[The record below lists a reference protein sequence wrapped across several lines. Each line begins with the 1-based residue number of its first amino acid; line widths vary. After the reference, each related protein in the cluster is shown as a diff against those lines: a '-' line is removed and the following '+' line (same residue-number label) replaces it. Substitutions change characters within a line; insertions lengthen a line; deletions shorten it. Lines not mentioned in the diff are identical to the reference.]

1 MNYRT
6 LGRTGLRVSEIGFG
20 AWGIGGGMWQESD
33 DEESIRALNRAIDL
47 GINFID
53 TALAYGDGHSERLIG
68 KVLRGRKERV
78 YIATKIPPKNRLWPA
93 RKESS
98 AADAFPKNYI
108 IDSTE
113 KSLKNLGVDCLDVQ
127 QSHVWIDEW
136 LNQGDWQDTIQRLK
150 DQGKIRFFGVSI
162 NDHAPD
168 TALELGKSGLTD
180 TFQVIYNIFDQ
191 SPEEE
196 LYPLCQ
202 EKNIGVIVRV
212 PFDEGSLAGKITPET
227 TFPERDWRVNYFRDD
242 RKRQVWERVQVLQRL
257 LNGEAK
263 SLPEMAL
270 RFCLSHPAVSTI
282 IPGMRTLNH
291 VESNAAVS
299 DGRLLSDSLRTELR
313 HHAWQRNFYE

>member
-1 MNYRT
+1 K
-6 LGRTGLRVSEIGFG
+6 
-20 AWGIGGGMWQESD
+20 
-33 DEESIRALNRAIDL
+33 AIDL

-68 KVLRGRKERV
+68 RVLKERKERV

-108 IDSTE
+108 IDCTE

-127 QSHVWIDEW
+127 QFHVWIDDW

-191 SPEEE
+191 SPEKE
-196 LYPLCQ
+196 LYPLCL

-242 RKRQVWERVQVLQRL
+242 RKRQVWERVQLLQRL

-282 IPGMRTLNH
+282 IPGMRTVNH

-299 DGRLLSDSLRTELR
+299 DGRLLSDSLRAKLKR
-313 HHAWQRNFYE
+313 HTWQRNFYE